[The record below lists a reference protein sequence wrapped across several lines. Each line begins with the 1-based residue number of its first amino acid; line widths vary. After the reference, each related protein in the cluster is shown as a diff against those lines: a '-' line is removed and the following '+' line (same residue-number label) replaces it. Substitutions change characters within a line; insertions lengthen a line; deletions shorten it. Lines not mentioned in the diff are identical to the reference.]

1 ASRPAA
7 GRDPRLGRRPRASRP
22 PRPAGPSGDRGDPAR
37 LPRPEEL
44 VVVTALVDDM
54 DWAQHAACRGLTHL
68 FFPDVG
74 DARTGSAA
82 KAVCAGCPVRWDCL
96 AFALDNHEG
105 IGIWGGFNSRERRI
119 LNRWRRLARQRG
131 LVK

>member
-1 ASRPAA
+1 M
-7 GRDPRLGRRPRASRP
+7 
-22 PRPAGPSGDRGDPAR
+22 
-37 LPRPEEL
+37 
-44 VVVTALVDDM
+44 VTALVDDM
-54 DWAQHAACRGLTHL
+54 DWARHAACRGLTHL

-96 AFALDNHEG
+96 TYALDNHEG

-131 LVK
+131 LVRTCHPDGEES